1 MRKTFKADKDELYN
15 VLGFVEE
22 EIGDKIGMKQLMSI
36 NVVVEELFVNVA
48 SYAYQRGKD
57 ESKGEDSEGTGFVDI
72 DIKNDEDNQRI
83 IITFEDSGIPFD
95 PLEKSDPDI
104 TLNAEEREI
113 GGLGIFIVKKMMDKV
128 DYNYIN
134 GRNTLIIEK
143 KY

>member
-57 ESKGEDSEGTGFVDI
+57 ESEGEDFDGNGFVDI
-72 DIKNDEDNQRI
+72 DIENDEDNQRI

-128 DYNYIN
+128 DYNYID

>member
-48 SYAYQRGKD
+48 SYAYQRGKN
-57 ESKGEDSEGTGFVDI
+57 ESKGEDTDSNGFVDI

-128 DYNYIN
+128 DYNYID